1 MVIDTW
7 EREDAKGNWTEYS
20 KPTVSLLEAASLCG
34 LANVKIKENKKD
46 LIVDLTKNVQTTKTK
61 RGSKNVRRIKVSDA
75 GNYTFSVFLWVG
87 LGSGNITLCVSDDY
101 LGTKSNC

>member
-7 EREDAKGNWTEYS
+7 EWEDAKGNWTEYS

-46 LIVDLTKNVQTTKTK
+46 LIVDLTKNVQTAKTK

>member
-1 MVIDTW
+1 M
-7 EREDAKGNWTEYS
+7 
-20 KPTVSLLEAASLCG
+20 CG